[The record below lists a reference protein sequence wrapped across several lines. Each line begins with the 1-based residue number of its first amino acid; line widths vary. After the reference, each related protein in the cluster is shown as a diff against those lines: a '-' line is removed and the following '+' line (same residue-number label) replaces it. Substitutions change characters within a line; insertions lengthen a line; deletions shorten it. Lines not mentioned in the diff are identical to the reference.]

1 MLRKTKTSSCDEV
14 FVCYNE
20 RMWLVYALLSAVSAA
35 GVAILGK
42 LGLQGV
48 DSTLATT
55 LRAIVMALLLIITS
69 LALGKLNGVSVSAL
83 ASRDWMFIV
92 LAGVAG
98 AASWF
103 FYFFALKIGAVNNV
117 VVIDRLSVVFVVIL
131 SAIFLGEALTWKT
144 ALGVALM
151 VGGALLVAFA

>member
-1 MLRKTKTSSCDEV
+1 
-14 FVCYNE
+14 
-20 RMWLVYALLSAVSAA
+20 MWLVYALLSSVSAA

-42 LGLQGV
+42 IGLQNV

-55 LRAIVMALLLIITS
+55 LRAIVMAALLVILS
-69 LALGKLNGVSVSAL
+69 LSLGKLNGVSMSAL
-83 ASRDWMFIV
+83 ASRDWMFIA

-103 FYFFALKIGAVNNV
+103 FYFLALKIGQVNSV
-117 VVIDRLSVVFVVIL
+117 VVIDRLSVVFVVIM

-144 ALGVALM
+144 SLGVVLM

>member
-1 MLRKTKTSSCDEV
+1 VVDLCIAIFRERRGRGDPGEDRTPERGFDACNDASCD
-14 FVCYNE
+14 CHG
-20 RMWLVYALLSAVSAA
+20 
-35 GVAILGK
+35 GVARHHKPVAWEAERRIRF
-42 LGLQGV
+42 
-48 DSTLATT
+48 
-55 LRAIVMALLLIITS
+55 RARIA
-69 LALGKLNGVSVSAL
+69 
-83 ASRDWMFIV
+83 

-98 AASWF
+98 AASWL
-103 FYFFALKIGAVNNV
+103 FYFLALKIGQVNSV

>member
-1 MLRKTKTSSCDEV
+1 
-14 FVCYNE
+14 
-20 RMWLVYALLSAVSAA
+20 MWLIYALLSSVSAA

-42 LGLQGV
+42 IGLQGV

-55 LRAIVMALLLIITS
+55 LRAIVMAILLIIAS
-69 LALGKLNGVSVSAL
+69 VAFGKLNGLSVSAL
-83 ASRDWMFIV
+83 GSRDWMFIV
-92 LAGVAG
+92 LAGIAG

-103 FYFFALKIGAVNNV
+103 FYFLALKIGQVNSV

-131 SAIFLGEALTWKT
+131 AAIFLGQALTWKT
-144 ALGVALM
+144 AFGVVLM

>member
-1 MLRKTKTSSCDEV
+1 MTGSFCFLL
-14 FVCYNE
+14 YNE
-20 RMWLVYALLSAVSAA
+20 YMWLVYALLSSVSAA

-42 LGLQGV
+42 IGLQNV

-55 LRAIVMALLLIITS
+55 LRAIVMAGLLVIVS
-69 LALGKLNGVSVSAL
+69 LSLGKLNGVSVSGL

-98 AASWF
+98 AASWL
-103 FYFFALKIGAVNNV
+103 FYFLALKIGQVNSV

-131 SAIFLGEALTWKT
+131 AAIFLGEALTWKT
-144 ALGVALM
+144 VLGVVLM

>member
-1 MLRKTKTSSCDEV
+1 
-14 FVCYNE
+14 
-20 RMWLVYALLSAVSAA
+20 MWLVYALLSSVSAA

-42 LGLQGV
+42 MGLQGV

-55 LRAIVMALLLIITS
+55 LRAIVMAILLIIAS
-69 LALGKLNGVSVSAL
+69 VAFGKLNGVSISAL

-103 FYFFALKIGAVNNV
+103 FSFLALKIGQVNSV

-131 SAIFLGEALTWKT
+131 AAIFLGQALTWKT
-144 ALGVALM
+144 AFGVVLM

>member
-1 MLRKTKTSSCDEV
+1 MI
-14 FVCYNE
+14 
-20 RMWLVYALLSAVSAA
+20 YALLSSISAA

-42 LGLQGV
+42 IGLQNV

-55 LRAIVMALLLIITS
+55 LRAIVMAALLVITS
-69 LALGKLNGVSVSAL
+69 LSLGKLNGVSVSAL

-103 FYFFALKIGAVNNV
+103 FYFLALKIGQVNSV
-117 VVIDRLSVVFVVIL
+117 VVIDRLSVVFVVIMA
-131 SAIFLGEALTWKT
+131 AIFLGQALTWKT
-144 ALGVALM
+144 ALGVVLM

>member
-1 MLRKTKTSSCDEV
+1 
-14 FVCYNE
+14 
-20 RMWLVYALLSAVSAA
+20 MWLVYALLSSVSAA

-42 LGLQGV
+42 IGLQNV

-55 LRAIVMALLLIITS
+55 LRAIVMAALLVILS
-69 LALGKLNGVSVSAL
+69 LSLGKLNGVSMSSL
-83 ASRDWMFIV
+83 ASRDWLFIA

-103 FYFFALKIGAVNNV
+103 FYFLALKIGQVNSV

-144 ALGVALM
+144 ALGVVLM

>member
-1 MLRKTKTSSCDEV
+1 
-14 FVCYNE
+14 
-20 RMWLVYALLSAVSAA
+20 MWLIYALLSSVSAA

-42 LGLQGV
+42 IGLQNV

-55 LRAIVMALLLIITS
+55 LRAIVMAVLLVVTS
-69 LALGKLNGVSVSAL
+69 LSLGKLNGVSVSAL
-83 ASRDWMFIV
+83 ESRDWLFIV

-103 FYFFALKIGAVNNV
+103 FYFLALKMGQVNSV

-144 ALGVALM
+144 ALGVVLM

>member
-1 MLRKTKTSSCDEV
+1 
-14 FVCYNE
+14 
-20 RMWLVYALLSAVSAA
+20 MWLVYALLSSISAA

-42 LGLQGV
+42 IGLQNV

-55 LRAIVMALLLIITS
+55 LRAIVMAVLLIILS
-69 LALGKLNGVSVSAL
+69 LSLGKLNGVSVSAL
-83 ASRDWMFIV
+83 ASRDWMFIT

-103 FYFFALKIGAVNNV
+103 FYFLALKIGQVNSV

-131 SAIFLGEALTWKT
+131 SAIFLSEALTWKT
-144 ALGVALM
+144 ALGVLLM